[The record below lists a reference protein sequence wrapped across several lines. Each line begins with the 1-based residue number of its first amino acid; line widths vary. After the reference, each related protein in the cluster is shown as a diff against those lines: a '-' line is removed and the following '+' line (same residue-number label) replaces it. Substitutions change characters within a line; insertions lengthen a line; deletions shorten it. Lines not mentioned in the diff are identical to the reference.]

1 MFDLNLLKDDVIIIT
16 PFKKDVLKF
25 INQFD
30 YSIKVINKN
39 ELLENISFKYDD
51 SSIVFL
57 MNKGYSYNKAKELL
71 SNLHFVKE
79 GTDKLNFL
87 TSLKKELEDHELLT
101 SNYLYPHLFDN
112 KEVYVYG
119 YSSLDLELKKLLENI
134 QVVPTYLEDT
144 SRNRYVHKVKEF
156 DSIEEEVD
164 NFFNEV
170 SLLVSQGTNLSDIK
184 LLSYPSEYDLLI
196 KKYAGFYK
204 IPISLD
210 EKFTLYSS
218 SFFNEFISY
227 YQNSSLEEAYEYIVS
242 IVSEDKY
249 CFLETLKGLIVDIKD
264 LFSDKEKEYEYLI
277 SKAKDTYLSLPKYVN
292 GLEIVST
299 SYLEDK
305 DIFILGFNLLSYP
318 IVKKDITLIN
328 DNEKEYLG
336 INTTYRENQIEE
348 EKLIKFI
355 SSHSKLHISYKNKVG
370 KNEFYPSLL
379 IDKLNLVKEKGEVN
393 LLRGSLNASVLLT
406 SFSKDKERNFGV
418 KDEYFS
424 SLDENLVNY
433 KTYSHHF
440 EKFDELNNKGN
451 MSISYSSLNSYNKC
465 PFMYYL
471 DKVLALN
478 DFKTT
483 FDMELG
489 SLFHLILERSSKDDI
504 TLEDI
509 LLECDN
515 KFSKPEELFFARKAS
530 NNLYQLIQLNQKM
543 IEENPSLKVVCEKKI
558 SILLDQY
565 TTLLGYVDKIIFSE
579 KDKVLMLVDYKTGNE
594 VFDERKIRFGLSL
607 QLPIYS
613 LLLDE
618 YYQDYDQMGIFIQSV
633 IPSEEDYR
641 LNGIMKKDISK
652 IKIFDQEFGLPTYA
666 SKYFA
671 GAKINKDGEFISSK
685 ALLEE
690 EAWNKVILESKEQVI
705 NTISKIR
712 QGEFSISPIVMV
724 DENNS
729 SPCLY
734 CSHRSICFKEK
745 SDQREERKGV

>member
-1 MFDLNLLKDDVIIIT
+1 M
-16 PFKKDVLKF
+16 
-25 INQFD
+25 
-30 YSIKVINKN
+30 
-39 ELLENISFKYDD
+39 
-51 SSIVFL
+51 
-57 MNKGYSYNKAKELL
+57 
-71 SNLHFVKE
+71 
-79 GTDKLNFL
+79 
-87 TSLKKELEDHELLT
+87 
-101 SNYLYPHLFDN
+101 
-112 KEVYVYG
+112 
-119 YSSLDLELKKLLENI
+119 
-134 QVVPTYLEDT
+134 
-144 SRNRYVHKVKEF
+144 
-156 DSIEEEVD
+156 
-164 NFFNEV
+164 
-170 SLLVSQGTNLSDIK
+170 
-184 LLSYPSEYDLLI
+184 
-196 KKYAGFYK
+196 
-204 IPISLD
+204 
-210 EKFTLYSS
+210 
-218 SFFNEFISY
+218 
-227 YQNSSLEEAYEYIVS
+227 
-242 IVSEDKY
+242 
-249 CFLETLKGLIVDIKD
+249 
-264 LFSDKEKEYEYLI
+264 
-277 SKAKDTYLSLPKYVN
+277 
-292 GLEIVST
+292 
-299 SYLEDK
+299 
-305 DIFILGFNLLSYP
+305 LSYP

-328 DNEKEYLG
+328 DKEKEYLG

-379 IDKLNLVKEKGEVN
+379 IDKLNLVKEKGVVN

-451 MSISYSSLNSYNKC
+451 MSISYSSINSYNKC

-489 SLFHLILERSSKDDI
+489 SLFHLILERSAKEDI

-641 LNGIMKKDISK
+641 LNGIMKKDISR
-652 IKIFDQEFGLPTYA
+652 IKIFDQEFGLPTYS

-712 QGEFSISPIVMV
+712 QGEFFISPIVMV